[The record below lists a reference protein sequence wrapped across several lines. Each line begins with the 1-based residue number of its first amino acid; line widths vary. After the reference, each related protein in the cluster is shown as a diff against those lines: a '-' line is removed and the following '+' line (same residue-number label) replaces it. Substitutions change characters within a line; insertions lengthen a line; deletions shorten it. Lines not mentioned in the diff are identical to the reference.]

1 MMRTTRTERSR
12 PLRLLSGLALLTLCL
27 PMQSCFTTG
36 LWSSDIDD
44 RSKAGL
50 TPFAV
55 ALDVFTFPAQL
66 AIFKGHGHHGHHGH
80 HGRSS
85 CR

>member
-1 MMRTTRTERSR
+1 MMETTRTERSR

-36 LWSSDIDD
+36 LWASDLSD
-44 RSKAGL
+44 RSKASWTL
-50 TPFAV
+50 AAV
-55 ALDVFTFPAQL
+55 ALDVVTFPAQL
-66 AIFKGHGHHGHHGH
+66 AILEGGHHHHH
-80 HGRSS
+80 RRS